1 MAFDR
6 LPENVGREAE
16 GWHAGDDQDEGE
28 EQFVDAF
35 EVLAT
40 N

>member
-6 LPENVGREAE
+6 LLEKASRGAEA
-16 GWHAGDDQDEGE
+16 WHAGDDQDEGD

-35 EVLAT
+35 EVLSID
-40 N
+40 